1 MLPLGSIIQKYEMN
15 YHLYADD
22 IQLYISVEPR
32 DTVVIERLSNCL
44 SSIVKWMNAN
54 FLKLNKDKTE
64 ILIVGKKPERER
76 IEAELGSL
84 ALQSMKEVKNLG
96 VTLDCDLS
104 FKSHINRYKN
114 MFLSFEKYCQ
124 DSSFFIFND
133 AKKLIHVFICVY
145 CVYWSA

>member
-1 MLPLGSIIQKYEMN
+1 MNIGDCTSKNRDILYGVPQGSILGPVLFSLYMLPLGSIIQKYEMN

-64 ILIVGKKPERER
+64 ILIVGK
-76 IEAELGSL
+76 
-84 ALQSMKEVKNLG
+84 NLSG
-96 VTLDCDLS
+96 RGLKQNWVP
-104 FKSHINRYKN
+104 
-114 MFLSFEKYCQ
+114 
-124 DSSFFIFND
+124 
-133 AKKLIHVFICVY
+133 
-145 CVYWSA
+145 